1 MEARIAPEL
10 AEEAGP
16 FIEAARGRRNLVW
29 GAGLHGQWLMERLG
43 ASGIGFI
50 DSNPLKQGTTIIGRP
65 VHAPAEL
72 AALAYD
78 RILIAVLSD
87 HGSLAWQLRE
97 KGLAEGRDFDVV
109 FPSGKLLTFRDWLPR
124 YVDFLRDFDLR
135 DKTALEVGSGG
146 QFFLGLLFA
155 FLGAERV
162 IVTDITRYEPDH
174 FARSRALLARCAKL
188 LAERHPGLAADPG
201 ADADALVARLE
212 PVPEPVA
219 ASELPFRE
227 GAVDVV
233 YSTGVMEH
241 VSDPEAAIGDFA
253 RVLKPA
259 GLAFS
264 FAVGI
269 HDHRANV
276 PESGFSKWSFLAVP
290 EREWATHRANPYH
303 QNRWRCI
310 DFRRAFARHGFV
322 PEKDWS
328 TVDPGLSAEEIV
340 RFQPE
345 FRRYTR
351 HELSEMDLWL
361 AARKHA

>member
-72 AALAYD
+72 AALACD
-78 RILIAVLSD
+78 RILVAVLSD

-155 FLGAERV
+155 FLGAKRV
-162 IVTDITRYEPDH
+162 IVTDIASYSSDH
-174 FARSRALLARCAKL
+174 FPKTRPLFRRCAAL
-188 LAERHPGLAADPG
+188 LAERYPLLAADPSI
-201 ADADALVARLE
+201 DADTLIDRLE
-212 PVPEPVA
+212 PVSEPVA
-219 ASELPFRE
+219 ASDLPFAR
-227 GAVDVV
+227 ASFDVV

-241 VSDPEAAIGDFA
+241 VSDPEAAIGAFA
-253 RVLKPA
+253 RVLKPS

-276 PESGFSKWSFLAVP
+276 PGSGFSKWRFLAVP
-290 EREWATHRANPYH
+290 EHEWAMHRANPYH
-303 QNRWRCI
+303 QNRWRCV

-322 PEKDWS
+322 VEKEWS
-328 TVDPGLSAEEIV
+328 TPDPSLTAEEIAS
-340 RFQPE
+340 FQPE
-345 FRRYTR
+345 FRHYSHR
-351 HELSEMDLWL
+351 ELCEMDLWL
-361 AARKHA
+361 AARRT